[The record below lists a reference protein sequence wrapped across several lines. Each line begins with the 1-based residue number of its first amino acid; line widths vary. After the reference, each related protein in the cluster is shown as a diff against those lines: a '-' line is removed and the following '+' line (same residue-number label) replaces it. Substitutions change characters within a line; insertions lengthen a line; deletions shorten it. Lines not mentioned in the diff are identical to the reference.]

1 MAKEKMVTSVD
12 VADTESGAVER
23 RDRAG
28 VRLRWR
34 TVFHWA
40 VVAVALGY
48 LIWRVPE
55 LAGQFEQLD
64 HVAWAWVAAAGLSGL
79 AALAVYGELHRQL
92 LLVGGAHVP
101 PSAVQGITFAQ
112 NAVSTTV
119 PVVGGAGSLAYAI
132 AQLRR
137 RGVDSALAA
146 WAVLLAGMITTVLLI
161 VLGCLGLAWAG
172 RVPAPL
178 AVPAAV
184 VVAGGSTGV
193 WLLLT
198 HPAVLQRGLTSLLR
212 LFGRTPGSCPTC
224 RKTWLEKADAAALQL
239 SQRVARLRPGG
250 ARWSVLLVLALGS
263 WGFDFFAL
271 IASAEGTGTHIRWDV
286 LAVGF
291 LVVQASIALQIL
303 PGGAGLAEAGLLGV
317 LVAAGVPAAPAAA
330 TVLIYRA
337 ISWAG
342 LSLVGWVVYALQP
355 HTTPA
360 HRHRSGEPAVAPS
373 MPAA

>member
-1 MAKEKMVTSVD
+1 MTSVEM
-12 VADTESGAVER
+12 ADTESGAVEHRPRAR
-23 RDRAG
+23 R
-28 VRLRWR
+28 RLPWR
-34 TVFHWA
+34 PVLHWA
-40 VVAVALGY
+40 VVAAALGY
-48 LIWRVPE
+48 LVWRVPD
-55 LAGQFEQLD
+55 LAAQFERLD
-64 HVAWAWVAAAGLSGL
+64 HVQWAWVAAAGLSGL
-79 AALAVYGELHRQL
+79 AALGVYGELHRQL

-101 PSAVQGITFAQ
+101 ASAVQGITFAQ

-119 PVVGGAGSLAYAI
+119 PVVGGAGSLGYAI
-132 AQLRR
+132 NQLRR

-146 WAVLLAGMITTVLLI
+146 WAVLLAGVITTVLLI
-161 VLGCLGLAWAG
+161 VLGWLGLAWAG
-172 RVPAPL
+172 RVPIRL
-178 AVPAAV
+178 AVPAAL
-184 VVAGGSTGV
+184 VVAAGSAGV
-193 WLLLT
+193 WAVLT

-212 LFGRTPGSCPTC
+212 VFGRTPGTCRTC

-239 SQRVARLRPGG
+239 SERVARLRPGG
-250 ARWSVLLVLALGS
+250 TRWSILLILALGS

-271 IASAEGTGTHIRWDV
+271 IASAEGTGTHIRWAV

-355 HTTPA
+355 HATPS
-360 HRHRSGEPAVAPS
+360 HRHAPAAPAAVARS
-373 MPAA
+373 RA